1 MREIHKMYIDD
12 IIRHLINFFGGTTK
26 HIYRAE
32 NVAQLAGYVP
42 NIQEALGLILSTIGQ
57 KQKTCYL

>member
-1 MREIHKMYIDD
+1 MALSDTLMD
-12 IIRHLINFFGGTTK
+12 IK

-32 NVAQLAGYVP
+32 NVAQLAGYVS
-42 NIQEALGLILSTIGQ
+42 NIEEALGLILSTIGQ